1 VCPFIYSPDRAR
13 AIRLNHMFNTHD
25 RHITQFDH
33 DRLWRVAGHAGERP
47 AADDL
52 ENQLDRATVVPARQ
66 VPPDVVTMNSQLEV
80 EDLQTGDRKVVT
92 VVFPDAADAR
102 AGKVSVLAPLGVA
115 VLGSRVGEVVEC
127 HRPGGPR
134 RLRVNRLLFQPEAAG
149 RYDL

>member
-1 VCPFIYSPDRAR
+1 MPVCPFIYSPDRGC
-13 AIRLNHMFNTHD
+13 AIRLNRMFNTHD
-25 RHITQFDH
+25 SYI
-33 DRLWRVAGHAGERP
+33 P
-47 AADDL
+47 SI
-52 ENQLDRATVVPARQ
+52 
-66 VPPDVVTMNSQLEV
+66 PPDVVTVNSRVEV